1 MPQSIPASALA
12 DLAAHDALATLP
24 RRPRFAAV
32 VATPSGFLGLLLIG
46 IPLVA
51 AVFAPLLATMDPAA
65 ISGPSLNPPSRLHP
79 MGTDALG
86 RDLYSGVLYGSRT
99 SLLIASV
106 ASLLAAACGLVVGLC
121 AGLAPRAWDDA
132 LMRVT
137 ELVQVVPRF
146 LLVIVAVALF
156 GAGVEVLALTIGWTS
171 WPALARAVRAEVQS
185 LREFD
190 FVRAAEA
197 MGATRLRVLRR
208 ELLPNVMPTALTIFG
223 LSFGQVLLLEA
234 SLGFLG
240 AADPN
245 ALSWGGLAGQA
256 QGFLRVAWWLP
267 LFPGLAI
274 TIAVLGTN
282 LLTDAFSRTLGGR

>member
-1 MPQSIPASALA
+1 MSALA
-12 DLAAHDALATLP
+12 DFAAREAQATLP

-32 VATPSGFLGLLLIG
+32 VATPSGLLGLVLIG

-106 ASLLAAACGLVVGLC
+106 ASLLAAACGLLVGLL
-121 AGLAPRAWDDA
+121 AGHAPRAWDDA

-190 FVRAAEA
+190 FIRAAEA

-208 ELLPNVMPTALTIFG
+208 ELLPNVMPTVLTIFG

>member
-1 MPQSIPASALA
+1 MPPSIPASALA
-12 DLAAHDALATLP
+12 DFAARETHAVLP
-24 RRPRFAAV
+24 RRHRFAAI
-32 VATPSGFLGLLLIG
+32 VATPSGILGLALIG
-46 IPLVA
+46 ITFIA
-51 AVFAPLLATMDPAA
+51 AVLAPVLATADPAA
-65 ISGPSLNPPSRLHP
+65 ISGPSLNPPSRFHP

-106 ASLLAAACGLVVGLC
+106 ASLLAATCGLGVGLL
-121 AGLAPRAWDDA
+121 AGHASRAWDDA

-156 GAGVEVLALTIGWTS
+156 GAGIEVLALTIGSTS
-171 WPALARAVRAEVQS
+171 WPALARAVRAEVHS

-190 FVRAAEA
+190 FIRAAEA

-208 ELLPNVMPTALTIFG
+208 ELLPNVLPTALTIFG